1 MLSECEVIVVTC
13 ALIDIIDGMVGDGFS
28 DCSCVDGFTS
38 VSGRIP
44 AQACAVLDCQKGYD
58 LLCNSYHGCRYF
70 WW

>member
-44 AQACAVLDCQKGYD
+44 AQACARLPKG
-58 LLCNSYHGCRYF
+58 L
-70 WW
+70 